1 MKKTVTISV
10 LKSMLSK
17 GNVKFTYKKKNGET
31 REAIGTTNKRA
42 LDRIGIEFKNN
53 DSNPDKSKSVVCYYD
68 IEKNEWRSLSIKY
81 NNTVIA
87 EEI

>member
-31 REAIGTTNKRA
+31 RETIGTTNKRA
-42 LDRIGIEFKNN
+42 LDRIGIEFSDDCVAKNN
-53 DSNPDKSKSVVCYYD
+53 TKTVTYYD
-68 IEKNEWRSLSIKY
+68 VEKNAWRSFSIEY
-81 NNTVIA
+81 NNTVTA